1 MLNTYKELE
10 DSIEEN
16 FNRFDSAKKRY
27 EASGTLDDYAD
38 CVSLLPIIA
47 DLVTCLKIEAL
58 KAEGKHPIN

>member
-38 CVSLLPIIA
+38 CVSLLPIIV
-47 DLVTCLKIEAL
+47 L
-58 KAEGKHPIN
+58 

>member
-27 EASGTLDDYAD
+27 EESGTLDDYAD